1 LSELNQILELVIE
14 GLKMPVSYILNSE
27 KRIFYV
33 YLISSVALAYY
44 VYRNSKKDYS
54 FFKYLF
60 DKRTWLSR
68 SAWVDYGL
76 VFFNG
81 LVKVFL
87 LAPYLIFGLY
97 LSFWVNEF
105 LIDLFSYPTFSLSKT
120 QTLILFTIA
129 ITIIGDFATYLVHW
143 TMHKVPVLWEFHK
156 VHHSATT
163 LNPITQYRIHP
174 VELILNNIKGILV
187 FGITTGVFDYLSNHQ
202 IEKILFL
209 GANVFS
215 FVFMFWGANLR
226 HSSVK
231 LKYFNFLEYI
241 FISPFQHQ
249 IHHSNKPE
257 HYDKNIGAKLA
268 IWDWMFGTL
277 VRSENVDKI
286 EYGLGEVE
294 DKKLGN
300 LWQNLI
306 QPFAGVFNI
315 VKSKF

>member
-1 LSELNQILELVIE
+1 
-14 GLKMPVSYILNSE
+14 
-27 KRIFYV
+27 
-33 YLISSVALAYY
+33 
-44 VYRNSKKDYS
+44 
-54 FFKYLF
+54 
-60 DKRTWLSR
+60 
-68 SAWVDYGL
+68 
-76 VFFNG
+76 
-81 LVKVFL
+81 
-87 LAPYLIFGLY
+87 
-97 LSFWVNEF
+97 
-105 LIDLFSYPTFSLSKT
+105 
-120 QTLILFTIA
+120 
-129 ITIIGDFATYLVHW
+129 
-143 TMHKVPVLWEFHK
+143 MHKVPVLWEFHK